1 MQRIAGLKRVIITG
15 GTGGL
20 GKSISQIFKIAGW
33 EVLALC
39 RDDLDLTDELA
50 VAAFFS
56 EHRCDLLICAA
67 GIIRDQPLIKMDEPT
82 WDEMMEINY
91 TAAKNCAL
99 AAVPGM
105 IDNGE
110 GHVIFISSY
119 AANHPSIG
127 QAAYA
132 TAKSAIL
139 GFTKDMALRHG
150 YNRIRFNAILP
161 GFMETPMT
169 ANVSDNRKQEVRDS
183 HVLGE
188 FNTPEVTA
196 GFILF
201 LEERML
207 HTSGQV
213 FQLDSRVEF

>member
-1 MQRIAGLKRVIITG
+1 MLSIWVLKRVIITG

-20 GKSISQIFKIAGW
+20 GKSIAQIFVSARW
-33 EVLALC
+33 EVLALG
-39 RDDLDLTDELA
+39 RKDLDLTDESA
-50 VAAFFS
+50 VSMFFS
-56 EHRCDLLICAA
+56 EHDCDLLICAA

-82 WDEMMEINY
+82 WDEVMEINF

-99 AAVPGM
+99 AAIPAMMQKGV
-105 IDNGE
+105 
-110 GHVIFISSY
+110 GHVVFISSY
-119 AANHPSIG
+119 AANHPTVS

-139 GFTKDMALRHG
+139 GFTKDLARLHG
-150 YNRIRFNAILP
+150 SNRIRVNAILP
-161 GFMETPMT
+161 GFMKTPMT
-169 ANVSDNRKQEVRDS
+169 ENVSDKRKQEVRES
-183 HVLGE
+183 HVLGD

-196 GFILF
+196 EFILF
-201 LEERML
+201 LETRMP